1 MATLKEISYDLYQH
15 IRANASDDDD
25 IDLRNIKYWIRTQRN
40 LWLKNTLNKYSIT
53 SDNVIQDLG
62 TLTLETSGAYK
73 RCTIDLPRF
82 LTVNQEAK
90 IIRVGTPVIAT
101 TSTDYAII
109 PYQQSKFTNNGRFNT
124 SLVSAFLYNN
134 RIYLT
139 SSSAVLTALTQ
150 VNVRGVFENPLDVT
164 WYGTPSNVPFTE
176 DMKYPIDEG
185 FIPYIKGE
193 ILKADIIAYL
203 KAPQDPSNNANN
215 DLN

>member
-40 LWLKNTLNKYSIT
+40 LWLKNTLNKYNIT

-62 TLTLETSGAYK
+62 TLTLETSGLYK

-82 LTVNQEAK
+82 LTVNQEPK
-90 IIRVGTPVIAT
+90 IIRVGTPAIAT
-101 TSTDYAII
+101 ASTDYAII
-109 PYQQSKFTNNGRFNT
+109 PYQQSKFINNGRFNT
-124 SLVSAFLYNN
+124 SLVSAFLFNK

-139 SSSAVLTALTQ
+139 STAAVIATLSS
-150 VNVRGVFENPLDVT
+150 VNVRGVFEDPLDVT
-164 WYGTPSNVPFTE
+164 WYGTPSDIPFTE
-176 DMKYPIDEG
+176 NMEYPIDEG